1 MHRLLS
7 VIHMP
12 DRLDRILD
20 GLEVDVESAAI
31 PGPGGAGILVL
42 ACGATIRL
50 SDYDVAILPPR
61 RRHRVQSEDVRRIR
75 VSYRGVVNLFDNL
88 DRPLVFPLKDD
99 DLLGRCT
106 AQLVSEMTAAR
117 PGRRTMVAAL
127 LRELLILTVRRCFEQ
142 GKLRDAWLTALD
154 DPRLGRALTA
164 MRDHPDHTFTVAELA
179 EVAGMSRTVF
189 AARFVEALAQPPF
202 EFLTRLRLER
212 AAQLLTSTELPV
224 KSIAAQ
230 VGYASRSSFTRAFL
244 ATYGAAPKTF
254 RRAVTLPL
262 AA

>member
-1 MHRLLS
+1 ML
-7 VIHMP
+7 

-20 GLEVDVESAAI
+20 GLEVDIESAAI
-31 PGPGGAGILVL
+31 AGPGGAGILVL

-88 DRPLVFPLKDD
+88 DRPLIFPLQDD
-99 DLLGRCT
+99 DLLRRCT
-106 AQLVSEMTAAR
+106 AQLVSEITAAR
-117 PGRRTMVAAL
+117 PGRITMVATL
-127 LRELLILTVRRCFEQ
+127 LRELLILTVRRCFEL
-142 GKLRDAWLTALD
+142 GKLSEAWLTALD

-164 MRDHPDHTFTVAELA
+164 MRDHLDHTFTVAELA

-224 KSIAAQ
+224 KSVAAQ

-244 ATYGAAPKTF
+244 ATYEAAPKTF
-254 RRAVTLPL
+254 RRGD
-262 AA
+262 AATSGLRSDAATRR